1 MPQFKR
7 LQEIKKYIDPSFE
20 TFYDAML
27 NNERMSVFFDSNE
40 QIKEL
45 IVKQKSHFLQ
55 TLHLGK
61 EELKRNYIQLGEFHY
76 KIRVPYIDFIKAT
89 EILEEH
95 FIVSSQKAEPCHELM
110 DEIFEYFKIMRA
122 FTAKG
127 YLNKMLE
134 EDEKDLDLF
143 LDQAKAIDNHYLPK
157 EVIFKKLEW
166 LKNLLI
172 AISKNDSENH
182 DLSHE
187 FLYDWAPFIRF
198 LTPEKQRFFTEME
211 KRVII
216 NTENLFFF
224 LKREEY
230 LEILPLYNSL
240 LSIYKLAFMLNNAIT
255 FEYAS
260 KVISDMR
267 LDSLTHL
274 FRKDSFEDII
284 RKEISFANRDPNYCF
299 SIAYLDLDDFKHIND
314 HYGHY
319 SGDKVLEM
327 MGSLIERGI
336 RNSDYGFRIGGDEFA
351 ILLKQANKAQANDIC
366 QKIQTEFNQTD
377 FLFNEEISFNCT
389 CSIGIKE
396 YSQRKVETYETL
408 IQEVDSKLYQSKNN
422 GKNQI
427 QN

>member
-7 LQEIKKYIDPSFE
+7 LQELEKFIDSSFA

-27 NNERMSVFFDSNE
+27 KDERLSIFFDSDQ
-40 QIKEL
+40 QIKDL
-45 IVKQKSHFLQ
+45 IVKQKSHFSQ
-55 TLHLGK
+55 TLNLGK

-76 KIRVPYIDFIKAT
+76 EIRVPYIDFIKAT

-95 FIVSSQKAEPCHELM
+95 FIVSSQKAKPSPELM
-110 DEIFEYFKIMRA
+110 DEIFDYFKIMRA

-134 EDEKDLDLF
+134 DDQKDLDEF
-143 LDQAKAIDNHYLPK
+143 LEQANAIDTQYLPK

-172 AISKNDSENH
+172 AIGNNDSENH
-182 DLSHE
+182 SLTNA

-198 LTPEKQRFFTEME
+198 LPLEKQRFFTEIE

-230 LEILPLYNSL
+230 LEILPLYSSL
-240 LSIYKLAFMLNNAIT
+240 LTIYKLAFMLNNAIT
-255 FEYAS
+255 IEYAS

-267 LDSLTHL
+267 IDSLTHL
-274 FRKDSFEDII
+274 YRKDTFEDVIQ
-284 RKEISFANRDPNYCF
+284 KEISYANRNSNYCF
-299 SIAYLDLDDFKHIND
+299 SVAYLDLDDFKHIND
-314 HYGHY
+314 EYGHY

-327 MGSLIERGI
+327 LGSLIQSNI
-336 RNSDYGFRIGGDEFA
+336 RDSDYGFRIGGDEFA
-351 ILLKQANKAQANDIC
+351 ILLKKANKTQAHNIC
-366 QKIQTEFNQTD
+366 QKIQTEFNQVE
-377 FLFNEEISFNCT
+377 FLFNESISFKCT
-389 CSIGIKE
+389 CSIGIEE
-396 YSQRKVETYETL
+396 YTISNLQTYESF
-408 IQEVDSKLYQSKNN
+408 IQSVDDKLYQSKHK

-427 QN
+427 QS